1 MSNVIKRAIPSIMF
15 IPIKNIRNKL
25 SSNKLLSIIKINTLI
40 KQPIDLDI
48 KKVCTPNIKIPTI
61 PLNNPTYFAP
71 FPPMEVLRITGNGN
85 PYFCEGLPIKFEKIK
100 TNNEAITDPDNTIK
114 IFKSY
119 NI

>member
-1 MSNVIKRAIPSIMF
+1 MINVIKRAIPSIMF

-48 KKVCTPNIKIPTI
+48 KKVCTPNIKTPTT
-61 PLNNPTYFAP
+61 PLNNATNLAP
-71 FPPMEVLRITGNGN
+71 FTPTEVLKITGNGN

-119 NI
+119 NR